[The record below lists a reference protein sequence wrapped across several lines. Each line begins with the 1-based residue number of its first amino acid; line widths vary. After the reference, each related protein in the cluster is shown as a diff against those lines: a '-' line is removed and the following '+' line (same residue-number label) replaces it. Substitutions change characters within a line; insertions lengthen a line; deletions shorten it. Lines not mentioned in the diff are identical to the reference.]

1 MTMVPIAAHA
11 VDVRVTVTGAVDF
24 NVIAGGMAGTPP
36 GAPVSMAL
44 TVDSNAFLDSAGFP
58 TRGYRIDPASF
69 AMTVGGTAAHQC

>member
-1 MTMVPIAAHA
+1 MAMVPIAAHA
-11 VDVRVTVTGAVDF
+11 VDVRVTVTGVVHF

-69 AMTVGGTAAHQC
+69 SMTVGGTAAHQC